1 MGSVWLIRGGMTI
14 RGKSRDVRQNCR
26 ELETTNLH
34 KLNTPCPEWPAQRH
48 CDLSPPPFVCTCIH
62 HLTTVWISVSK
73 ISYNRTGRTCVCI
86 ARCKRTVNSCSFL
99 PSPPQRIVFPWG
111 HTRFLSISFLSLSLS
126 SPQNSR
132 LNALPSKTFD
142 TCRPEFY
149 LNAPT
154 FRSESFVRDWKIRIF
169 ESERP
174 SNPRGNA
181 KIFFFFFRFYLFN
194 LEIVVVCFSLFFF
207 FFLVEGELVSFS
219 KFRGSAASVKKKR
232 RIVSI
237 WFRNFCAMVN
247 NFQIEG

>member
-73 ISYNRTGRTCVCI
+73 ISTIVRDVRVFALRAANEPW
-86 ARCKRTVNSCSFL
+86 TVVLSFL
-99 PSPPQRIVFPWG
+99 LPRSVSCFREVT
-111 HTRFLSISFLSLSLS
+111 HDSYRFRFSLSLS

-181 KIFFFFFRFYLFN
+181 KIFFFFFVF
-194 LEIVVVCFSLFFF
+194 IFSTWK
-207 FFLVEGELVSFS
+207 S
-219 KFRGSAASVKKKR
+219 
-232 RIVSI
+232 
-237 WFRNFCAMVN
+237 W
-247 NFQIEG
+247 